1 MRAVIQRVSSASVTI
16 DCAVKSAIG
25 PGLLSAGIP
34 DNQTT
39 NDLNQKRYQRQQD
52 REKNAQKDS
61 GRAFV
66 EDDDEFIGLL

>member
-1 MRAVIQRVSSASVTI
+1 MSF
-16 DCAVKSAIG
+16 
-25 PGLLSAGIP
+25 LSDLRFGIP